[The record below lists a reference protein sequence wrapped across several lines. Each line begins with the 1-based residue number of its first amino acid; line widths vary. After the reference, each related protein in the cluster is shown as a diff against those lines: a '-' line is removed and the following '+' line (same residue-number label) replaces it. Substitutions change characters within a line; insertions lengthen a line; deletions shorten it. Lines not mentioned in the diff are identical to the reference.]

1 MPVLRSKN
9 NVYLL
14 APYFKGSVFVQEL
27 KTDANVELL
36 NLEHNRLET
45 LKNIENESDRT
56 LFSLNLKSDLGY
68 NKVRLPFEKPIEQEI
83 EERISS
89 RSKAGDLLP
98 RGFQKIDFLE
108 VIVPKSEEDEVQT
121 PPIEETEF
129 TLE

>member
-1 MPVLRSKN
+1 MPSTKEKISLKRADYPEQVGVSSK
-9 NVYLL
+9 
-14 APYFKGSVFVQEL
+14 
-27 KTDANVELL
+27 
-36 NLEHNRLET
+36 
-45 LKNIENESDRT
+45 
-56 LFSLNLKSDLGY
+56 
-68 NKVRLPFEKPIEQEI
+68 EI